1 MRGVV
6 LTVLLALALG
16 GCKDRRKEAID
27 KLDHDAEAVKKAAA
41 AVNQVIRN
49 SPDCTAAKPLFPEAY
64 ELIEEAR
71 RVVSTRAT
79 HETLNMLKAQVDR
92 VAGVCP

>member
-16 GCKDRRKEAID
+16 GCMDRRKEAID
-27 KLDHDAEAVKKAAA
+27 KLDHDAEAVQKAAA

-64 ELIEEAR
+64 ERIEEAR
-71 RVVSTRAT
+71 RIVSTRAT

-92 VAGVCP
+92 VAQACP

>member
-1 MRGVV
+1 MRGAV

-16 GCKDRRKEAID
+16 GCENPRKEAID
-27 KLDHDAEAVKKAAA
+27 KIDDDKEAVRKAAA
-41 AVNQVIRN
+41 AVNRVIRN

-64 ELIEEAR
+64 ERIEEAH

>member
-16 GCKDRRKEAID
+16 GCKDRHKEAID
-27 KLDHDAEAVKKAAA
+27 NVDHDAEAMRKASA

-49 SPDCTAAKPLFPEAY
+49 SPDCTAAKPLMPEAY
-64 ELIEEAR
+64 ERIEEAR
-71 RVVSTRAT
+71 RVVKAAASQQV
-79 HETLNMLKAQVDR
+79 LNMLKAQVDR
-92 VAGVCP
+92 VAEVCP